1 MKIDDT
7 WIEDTFGQLYFRIQ
21 NKNSAPTAPAV
32 ASVSWHK
39 DNVKKPISV
48 SKQVVDASGK
58 DINNGTV
65 QVGQEIA
72 YVLNGARI
80 ENQSAEAI
88 KKWKLI
94 DYLDGEHD
102 EYLGWEPIADSIKGV
117 KYADGSAVTVDDIV
131 KNANVTYNAENH
143 KWELD
148 LPQTFFAKLDR
159 KSAFDLDVKLKAKRI
174 ASGDAYND
182 VVQVV
187 NDKTVISKT
196 VVTHTPKE
204 EKPVAPSETKTPVV
218 HTPETPQAPQEP
230 AVTNHLPQTGDQ
242 NSSGILPLG
251 VTLSLFGL
259 VGAFVLRLKS
269 KKD

>member
-1 MKIDDT
+1 M
-7 WIEDTFGQLYFRIQ
+7 
-21 NKNSAPTAPAV
+21 
-32 ASVSWHK
+32 
-39 DNVKKPISV
+39 
-48 SKQVVDASGK
+48 DANGK

-187 NDKTVISKT
+187 NDKTVISET

-204 EKPVAPSETKTPVV
+204 EKPVAPTETKTPVV

-251 VTLSLFGL
+251 VALSLFGL